1 MIDPQSKTQHPPWD
15 FVDQIPERHF
25 QCGNQRIPFK
35 EFTILVSRK
44 CLSEIGFDHYPMWVL
59 WA

>member
-1 MIDPQSKTQHPPWD
+1 LRNGLKVEWD